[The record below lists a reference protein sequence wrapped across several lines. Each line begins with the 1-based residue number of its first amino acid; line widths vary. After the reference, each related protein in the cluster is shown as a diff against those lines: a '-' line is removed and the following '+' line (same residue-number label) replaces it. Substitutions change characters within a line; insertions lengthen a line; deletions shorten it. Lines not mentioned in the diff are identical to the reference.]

1 MIVGYRVPGDWLL
14 QKEDVVKDKQFLQ
27 GVTLTKTFTGNGK
40 SIITQIKAL
49 DQKTNGNGAYATII
63 SGGVGESY
71 VTIKFKSQRNHSIKF
86 KVKLHFVGRMS
97 FLIFVL
103 TQRRIFVYFLF
114 SLAMGS
120 VYSNYY
126 SLNFISY
133 IFGKRFGRG

>member
-1 MIVGYRVPGDWLL
+1 MMFLRYFILFVLTVYVRAAPPSVEAKSDDEIKSHNLIVGYRVPGDWLL

-27 GVTLTKTFTGNGK
+27 VVTLTKTFTGNGK

-86 KVKLHFVGRMS
+86 KVEIYGR
-97 FLIFVL
+97 
-103 TQRRIFVYFLF
+103 
-114 SLAMGS
+114 
-120 VYSNYY
+120 N
-126 SLNFISY
+126 
-133 IFGKRFGRG
+133 